1 VLPKPALRA
10 PTGAKR
16 ALRAAIV
23 TCLTAHPAVAAID
36 FSKAEGL
43 ATSLA
48 TSLGGTFATAFFVIA
63 LIVAGFL
70 AAFNRISWGWVGLII
85 VGGFL
90 VFGAPQIVANLR
102 SKLG

>member
-1 VLPKPALRA
+1 MRPISRAARASTPVFAAALTSLCARPAL
-10 PTGAKR
+10 
-16 ALRAAIV
+16 
-23 TCLTAHPAVAAID
+23 AAID

-102 SKLG
+102 STLG

>member
-1 VLPKPALRA
+1 MHSSLHASRFAVSVFTATLASFSSQPAL
-10 PTGAKR
+10 
-16 ALRAAIV
+16 
-23 TCLTAHPAVAAID
+23 AAID

-102 SKLG
+102 STLG

>member
-1 VLPKPALRA
+1 MRSSFYATRFAVSFAASALANLCAQPAL
-10 PTGAKR
+10 
-16 ALRAAIV
+16 
-23 TCLTAHPAVAAID
+23 AAID

-102 SKLG
+102 STLG

>member
-1 VLPKPALRA
+1 MRSSFPATRFAVPLAGAALTSLSTNPAL
-10 PTGAKR
+10 
-16 ALRAAIV
+16 
-23 TCLTAHPAVAAID
+23 AAID

-102 SKLG
+102 STLG